1 VLFRAAAA
9 APLNSASLHTVGPMR
24 MSANPRVLGHLT
36 LACVGTL
43 AGCAI
48 PPGPVNLDTVPHFDL
63 CLCVTAEPPRSDRG
77 QCVAELARRGLACD
91 AAEWAAYWARRRG
104 P

>member
-1 VLFRAAAA
+1 MRLSTSVLMT
-9 APLNSASLHTVGPMR
+9 PLAT
-24 MSANPRVLGHLT
+24 A
-36 LACVGTL
+36 TL

-63 CLCVTAEPPRSDRG
+63 CLCVTAQPQRSDRG
-77 QCVAELARRGLACD
+77 QCVAELARRSLTCD
-91 AAEWAAYWARRRG
+91 EAEWAAYWARRRG